1 MPEENVIQ
9 EFRLKN
15 LDETRNYL
23 TEEMNQNQLTI
34 KMDKKVYRAFDYIEQ
49 FYSY

>member
-34 KMDKKVYRAFDYIEQ
+34 KMDKNVYRVFDYIEQ

>member
-15 LDETRNYL
+15 IDETRNYSP
-23 TEEMNQNQLTI
+23 EEMNQNQLTI
-34 KMDKKVYRAFDYIEQ
+34 KMDKKVQRDFDYIEQ
-49 FYSY
+49 LYSY

>member
-34 KMDKKVYRAFDYIEQ
+34 KMDKKVYRVFDCIEQ

>member
-34 KMDKKVYRAFDYIEQ
+34 KMDKKVYRVFDYIEQ